1 MNKSIMMLSMR
12 TTVTFEP
19 DVARLL
25 DDHAKRTRKSFKETL
40 NAAVR
45 MGLGRISESA
55 PAREFTI
62 EARPMQ
68 LKAGLDAGRFNS
80 LLDEL
85 DADAFIPKARLDN
98 REEPLS

>member
-1 MNKSIMMLSMR
+1 MGYSIMMLFMR
-12 TTVTFEP
+12 TTVTLEP

-45 MGLGRISESA
+45 MGLGRVSEATST
-55 PAREFTI
+55 REFTL

-85 DADAFIPKARLDN
+85 DADALIEKTRLEARN
-98 REEPLS
+98 EPLS